1 MDPADWDNPD
11 DWELIND
18 DGFVYKRK
26 KQRIQDSRATL
37 CDANQPPNL
46 EASRKNLRERK
57 RKVLLR
63 LREKYQREI
72 RQWERF
78 SNTLTEMEAN
88 SQTQFQARVGICN
101 TVSVSEPSSSQ
112 DRSLTNST
120 HRRLVDNLLSQVEAQ
135 EAVIHGVSHLC
146 DVADALCSA
155 QEERLKQQF
164 IDLPIWDSS
173 PHELVAGLTDQ

>member
-1 MDPADWDNPD
+1 MDPTDWENPD
-11 DWELIND
+11 DWELIHDN
-18 DGFVYKRK
+18 GFVYKRK
-26 KQRIQDSRATL
+26 KQRTQDSRATL
-37 CDANQPPNL
+37 ADASQPPNP
-46 EASRKNLRERK
+46 ENSRKNIRERK
-57 RKVLLR
+57 RKVLLK

-88 SQTQFQARVGICN
+88 SQTKFQPREGICN
-101 TVSVSEPSSSQ
+101 TVSVGEPSSSQ
-112 DRSLTNST
+112 DLSLTNST
-120 HRRLVDNLLSQVEAQ
+120 PRRLVDDLLSQVEAQ

-173 PHELVAGLTDQ
+173 PCELVTGLTDQ